1 MELNQQFDAEMR
13 DRLSSPEQIE
23 SSTWLKTWGFRVAL
37 VGGFAAL
44 IGVVIWQ
51 FSDYLTLDYL
61 ASQEANLREFQS
73 NHPFVLYTIVFVLYT
88 LAFAVGIP
96 LGAALTIIVGW
107 FFDFVPA
114 LMLASFG
121 STAGGLLAFLN
132 SRYFFRRRFE
142 KWLGA
147 TLEKFDEQLKEN
159 AAFYLFI
166 SRLIPQ
172 IPFVLVNL
180 LMGLSPISL
189 KTFWW
194 VSQISMLPALI
205 VFIWIGKSLP
215 NLQTIADDGVSSVLS
230 WQLMV
235 GLAAMGIIPLLIRL
249 GLNWYDAHKSTPED
263 AGEAQAA

>member
-1 MELNQQFDAEMR
+1 MSLNQQFDAEMR
-13 DRLSSPEQIE
+13 DRLSSPQEIE
-23 SSTWLKTWGFRVAL
+23 SSTWLKTWGLRVAL
-37 VGGFAAL
+37 AGGLAVL
-44 IGVVIWQ
+44 IGALAWAYH
-51 FSDYLTLDYL
+51 DYLTLDFL
-61 ASQEANLREFQS
+61 ASQEANLRDFQS
-73 NHPFVLYTIVFVLYT
+73 NNPLLLYGIVFLIYT

-147 TLEKFDEQLKEN
+147 TLEKFDEQLKDN

-166 SRLIPQ
+166 TRLIPQ

-194 VSQISMLPALI
+194 VSQVSMLPALI
-205 VFIWIGKSLP
+205 VFIWIGRSLP

-235 GLAAMGIIPLLIRL
+235 GLAAMGVIPLLIRL
-249 GLNWYDAHKSTPED
+249 GLNWYDAHKSTPEE